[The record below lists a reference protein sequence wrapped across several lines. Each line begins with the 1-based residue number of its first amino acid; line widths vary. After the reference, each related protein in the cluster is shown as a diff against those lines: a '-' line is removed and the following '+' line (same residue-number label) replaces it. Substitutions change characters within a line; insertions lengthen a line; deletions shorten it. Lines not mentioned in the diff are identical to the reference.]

1 MPCGGPTLSDA
12 LPRPL
17 LRQAARA
24 LPLMFQLLHRR
35 WTAETDEHL
44 VRMFNRGVGPAEMAK
59 ALKRTTDATEM
70 HRLKL
75 DREGRC
81 PTS

>member
-1 MPCGGPTLSDA
+1 MPCGRLTLSDA

-24 LPLMFQLLHRR
+24 LPLMFQLLHRC

-44 VRMFNRGVGPAEMAK
+44 VRMFNWGGGPAEMAK
-59 ALKRTTDATEM
+59 ALKRTTYATGM
-70 HRLKL
+70 RRLKL
-75 DREGRC
+75 HREGRC